1 MGNNRKNDLL
11 KELSAYLLLAAAF
24 CLLCVFL
31 NRYCDRLINADA
43 SSELVMGKCL
53 AEEGRLL
60 SENFHYSTELRVFD
74 SNLIW
79 MPLFRIMS
87 NWHLVR
93 VIGSIFFYII
103 LIGCLFALCAAAGL
117 RKEFP
122 FLATLWL
129 LPFSWGYFFN
139 VLSCVFY
146 VLPHATVAAALAM
159 LFADL
164 SDRRAPRAAALA
176 GGVLLAFLSGLNSV
190 RMAITLYLPLA
201 LAILL
206 AIGLNPS
213 LGREGRRLFRISCL
227 LLGATLVGWL
237 INFKILSLRYSYST
251 YDEIWFV
258 PFDIMRLEAAINA
271 WLFNLGYQGGS
282 AFSSALAFCAEA
294 GALAVLSLYSVIVII
309 RHREAFSLPRQV
321 TAYFFLSS
329 LLLTLLIFAL
339 TNMQLSDRYMLTAA
353 AFAFFPIFICFSNRG
368 VFIREECGKRILLG
382 LMLLC
387 CAVSLLQYRA
397 VARTDYTA
405 ANREAADFLVAAGY
419 RNGYATF
426 WNANLTT
433 ELSNGDIEFWSWL
446 DGTVMGPETVYPW
459 LQKKSHD
466 TEHPEGK
473 VCMLL
478 SEYEVQN
485 NRERLKGFS
494 EEDIVFRSTQEVE
507 NVGHLL
513 VWGFDSY
520 DAFAAAF
527 S

>member
-1 MGNNRKNDLL
+1 MGMNRNKDLL
-11 KELSAYLLLAAAF
+11 KELSACLLLAAAF

-31 NRYCDRLINADA
+31 NRSCDRLINADA
-43 SSELVMGKCL
+43 ASELVMGKCL

-79 MPLFRIMS
+79 MPLFRVMS
-87 NWHLVR
+87 NWHAVR
-93 VIGSIFFYII
+93 VVGSILSYI
-103 LIGCLFALCAAAGL
+103 LMIGCLYALCAAAGL

-122 FLATLWL
+122 FLATVWL

-139 VLSCVFY
+139 VLNCMFY
-146 VLPHATVAAALAM
+146 TLPHAAIAAALAL
-159 LFADL
+159 LFAEL
-164 SDRRAPRAAALA
+164 SDRRALRKAALA
-176 GGVLLAFLSGLNSV
+176 GGVLLAFLCGLNSV

-213 LGREGRRLFRISCL
+213 LSREGGRLLRSSAL
-227 LLGATLVGWL
+227 LLAATLVGWL
-237 INFKILSLRYSYST
+237 INFKLLSARYSYAT

-258 PFDIMRLEAAINA
+258 PFDIARLEAAVNA
-271 WLFNLGYQGGS
+271 WLYNLGYQEGP
-282 AFSSALAFCAEA
+282 AFSSALVFCAEA

-309 RHREAFSLPRQV
+309 RRREAFSLPRQV
-321 TAYFFLSS
+321 TAYFFLFS
-329 LLLTLLIFAL
+329 LLLVLLIFAL

-368 VFIREECGKRILLG
+368 VFVREGCGRWVLLG

-387 CAVSLLQYRA
+387 CAASLLQYRA
-397 VARTDYTA
+397 IARIDYTA
-405 ANREAADFLVAAGY
+405 ANRETADFLVSAGY
-419 RNGYATF
+419 RSGYATF

-433 ELSNGDIEFWSWL
+433 ELSDGKIEFWSWR
-446 DGTVMGPETVYPW
+446 DGVVMGPDTVYPW
-459 LQKKSHD
+459 LQKASHD

-473 VCMLL
+473 VCMVL
-478 SEYEVQN
+478 SEYEAQN

-520 DAFAAAF
+520 EDFAAAF